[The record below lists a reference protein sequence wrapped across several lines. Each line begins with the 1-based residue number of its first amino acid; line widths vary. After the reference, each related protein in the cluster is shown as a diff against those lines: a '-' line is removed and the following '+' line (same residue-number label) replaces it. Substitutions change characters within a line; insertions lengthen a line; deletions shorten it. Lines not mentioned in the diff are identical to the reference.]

1 MQVGVEIGGTFT
13 DLVAY
18 DNEGNITNCK
28 VFSTPES
35 PEKGALDALKAW
47 GGEMKNV
54 EVLIHGSTV
63 ATNAVLERKG
73 ASTLFLTT
81 KGFKDILEIQRHER
95 TMVYD
100 LFYKKSDPLV
110 SRNFVLEIDERIAA
124 DGSIIHNLSGLND
137 LIKQINLL
145 IKNENIVS
153 IAIALI
159 NSYKNT
165 VHEKKLAKYLSEK
178 VPNIPIT
185 LSSEILPE
193 FREYERANTTVMS
206 AYLRPVIEKY
216 MKKLENGLSR
226 MGFNGDL
233 HIMQSNGGIFPISAA
248 QKKAVNVIL
257 SGPAAGV
264 VGAIKIASLAGYKNI
279 LTLDMGGTS
288 TDVCLVKD
296 KEPLVTNDNQIDG
309 LPIRVPMINII
320 TIGAGG
326 GSIAWRDEG
335 GMLKVGP
342 QSSGA
347 YPGPA
352 SYNKGGQ
359 LPTVTDANL
368 LRGLLRSNKF
378 FGGKLKLEVKL
389 ARNSITELSKKLDMD
404 PHTLSE
410 GICKVANSN
419 MMSAIRL
426 ATIEHGHDPRDFT
439 IVAFG
444 GAGGLHACHLA
455 EELEIGRVLIP
466 NNPGL
471 LSAYG
476 LSVSNFKRSYVQ
488 TELNTTK
495 KISKKK
501 LHDEFEKLKNIGKDE
516 LSKYRISQEKLKI
529 VPSLDLR
536 YIGQNLDI
544 NIEVCLDDLSK
555 NGLKNPINDF
565 HKAYKNRCGHSFP
578 EEDIELVN
586 YRLNFIVPRVLPVE
600 KKSIVKQD
608 ISKEKGEIYQNN
620 KWIKCAYLKRS
631 SLPVGFLT
639 SGPVVIEEP
648 TATTFVPGGWN
659 LKVDQ
664 NFNLIIKKK

>member
-165 VHEKKLAKYLSEK
+165 VHENKLAKYLSEK

-309 LPIRVPMINII
+309 LPIRVPMIKII

-555 NGLKNPINDF
+555 NGLKKPINDF
-565 HKAYKNRCGHSFP
+565 HKAY
-578 EEDIELVN
+578 
-586 YRLNFIVPRVLPVE
+586 
-600 KKSIVKQD
+600 
-608 ISKEKGEIYQNN
+608 
-620 KWIKCAYLKRS
+620 
-631 SLPVGFLT
+631 
-639 SGPVVIEEP
+639 
-648 TATTFVPGGWN
+648 
-659 LKVDQ
+659 
-664 NFNLIIKKK
+664 

>member
-124 DGSIIHNLSGLND
+124 DGSVIHNLSGLND

-165 VHEKKLAKYLSEK
+165 VHENKLAKYLSEK

-279 LTLDMGGTS
+279 LPFACNFLLLIKYCNI
-288 TDVCLVKD
+288 CLAHK
-296 KEPLVTNDNQIDG
+296 
-309 LPIRVPMINII
+309 
-320 TIGAGG
+320 
-326 GSIAWRDEG
+326 
-335 GMLKVGP
+335 
-342 QSSGA
+342 
-347 YPGPA
+347 
-352 SYNKGGQ
+352 Q
-359 LPTVTDANL
+359 LLA
-368 LRGLLRSNKF
+368 F
-378 FGGKLKLEVKL
+378 F
-389 ARNSITELSKKLDMD
+389 
-404 PHTLSE
+404 
-410 GICKVANSN
+410 
-419 MMSAIRL
+419 
-426 ATIEHGHDPRDFT
+426 
-439 IVAFG
+439 
-444 GAGGLHACHLA
+444 
-455 EELEIGRVLIP
+455 
-466 NNPGL
+466 
-471 LSAYG
+471 
-476 LSVSNFKRSYVQ
+476 
-488 TELNTTK
+488 
-495 KISKKK
+495 
-501 LHDEFEKLKNIGKDE
+501 
-516 LSKYRISQEKLKI
+516 
-529 VPSLDLR
+529 
-536 YIGQNLDI
+536 
-544 NIEVCLDDLSK
+544 
-555 NGLKNPINDF
+555 
-565 HKAYKNRCGHSFP
+565 
-578 EEDIELVN
+578 
-586 YRLNFIVPRVLPVE
+586 
-600 KKSIVKQD
+600 
-608 ISKEKGEIYQNN
+608 
-620 KWIKCAYLKRS
+620 
-631 SLPVGFLT
+631 
-639 SGPVVIEEP
+639 
-648 TATTFVPGGWN
+648 
-659 LKVDQ
+659 
-664 NFNLIIKKK
+664 

>member
-35 PEKGALDALKAW
+35 PEKGALDALHAW
-47 GGEMKNV
+47 GGEMNKV

-165 VHEKKLAKYLSEK
+165 VHEYKLAKYLSEK

-248 QKKAVNVIL
+248 QQKAVNVIL

-264 VGAIKIASLAGYKNI
+264 VGAIKIASLAGYENI

-309 LPIRVPMINII
+309 LPIRVPMLKII

-347 YPGPA
+347 NPGPA

-555 NGLKNPINDF
+555 NGLKKPINDF
-565 HKAYKNRCGHSFP
+565 HKAYKDRCGHSFP

>member
-47 GGEMKNV
+47 GGEMKKV

-137 LIKQINLL
+137 LIKKINLL

-165 VHEKKLAKYLSEK
+165 IHENKLAKYLSEK

-248 QKKAVNVIL
+248 QQKAVNVIL

-264 VGAIKIASLAGYKNI
+264 VGAIKIASLAGYENI

-309 LPIRVPMINII
+309 LPIRVPMLKII

-404 PHTLSE
+404 PHSLSE

-555 NGLKNPINDF
+555 NGLKKPINDF

-659 LKVDQ
+659 LKVDK

>member
-1 MQVGVEIGGTFT
+1 
-13 DLVAY
+13 
-18 DNEGNITNCK
+18 
-28 VFSTPES
+28 
-35 PEKGALDALKAW
+35 
-47 GGEMKNV
+47 
-54 EVLIHGSTV
+54 
-63 ATNAVLERKG
+63 
-73 ASTLFLTT
+73 
-81 KGFKDILEIQRHER
+81 
-95 TMVYD
+95 
-100 LFYKKSDPLV
+100 
-110 SRNFVLEIDERIAA
+110 
-124 DGSIIHNLSGLND
+124 
-137 LIKQINLL
+137 
-145 IKNENIVS
+145 
-153 IAIALI
+153 
-159 NSYKNT
+159 
-165 VHEKKLAKYLSEK
+165 
-178 VPNIPIT
+178 
-185 LSSEILPE
+185 
-193 FREYERANTTVMS
+193 
-206 AYLRPVIEKY
+206 

-248 QKKAVNVIL
+248 QQKAVNVIL

-264 VGAIKIASLAGYKNI
+264 VGAIKIASLAGYENI

-296 KEPLVTNDNQIDG
+296 KEPLITNDNQIDG
-309 LPIRVPMINII
+309 LPIRVPMIKII

-488 TELNTTK
+488 TELNTCLLYT
-495 KISKKK
+495 S
-501 LHDEFEKLKNIGKDE
+501 
-516 LSKYRISQEKLKI
+516 
-529 VPSLDLR
+529 PS
-536 YIGQNLDI
+536 
-544 NIEVCLDDLSK
+544 
-555 NGLKNPINDF
+555 
-565 HKAYKNRCGHSFP
+565 
-578 EEDIELVN
+578 
-586 YRLNFIVPRVLPVE
+586 PR
-600 KKSIVKQD
+600 D
-608 ISKEKGEIYQNN
+608 RG
-620 KWIKCAYLKRS
+620 
-631 SLPVGFLT
+631 
-639 SGPVVIEEP
+639 
-648 TATTFVPGGWN
+648 
-659 LKVDQ
+659 
-664 NFNLIIKKK
+664 

>member
-47 GGEMKNV
+47 GGEMKKV

-165 VHEKKLAKYLSEK
+165 VHENKLAKYLSEK

-309 LPIRVPMINII
+309 LPIRVPMIKII

-444 GAGGLHACHLA
+444 GAGGLPACHLA

-501 LHDEFEKLKNIGKDE
+501 LHDEFEKLKNIGKEE

-555 NGLKNPINDF
+555 NGLKKPINDY
-565 HKAYKNRCGHSFP
+565 HKAYKNR
-578 EEDIELVN
+578 
-586 YRLNFIVPRVLPVE
+586 
-600 KKSIVKQD
+600 
-608 ISKEKGEIYQNN
+608 
-620 KWIKCAYLKRS
+620 
-631 SLPVGFLT
+631 
-639 SGPVVIEEP
+639 
-648 TATTFVPGGWN
+648 
-659 LKVDQ
+659 
-664 NFNLIIKKK
+664 

>member
-35 PEKGALDALKAW
+35 PEKGALDVLHAW
-47 GGEMKNV
+47 GGDMKKV

-110 SRNFVLEIDERIAA
+110 SRNLVLEIDERIAA
-124 DGSIIHNLSGLND
+124 DGSIIQNINGLND
-137 LIKQINLL
+137 VIKKIKYL

-165 VHEKKLAKYLSEK
+165 IHENKLANYLSEK

-248 QKKAVNVIL
+248 QQKAVNVIL

-264 VGAIKIASLAGYKNI
+264 VGAIKIASLAGYENI

-309 LPIRVPMINII
+309 LPIRVPMLKII

-347 YPGPA
+347 NPGPA

-495 KISKKK
+495 KIPKKK

-555 NGLKNPINDF
+555 NGFKKPINDF
-565 HKAYKNRCGHSFP
+565 HKAYKDRCGHSFP

-586 YRLNFIVPRVLPVE
+586 YRLMFIVPRVLPVE

-659 LKVDQ
+659 LKVDK

>member
-165 VHEKKLAKYLSEK
+165 VHENKLAKYLSEK

-555 NGLKNPINDF
+555 NGLKKPINDF

-648 TATTFVPGGWN
+648 TATTVVPGGWN
-659 LKVDQ
+659 LKVDK